1 MKVRLQDVIKN
12 CIDIDA
18 CCTGCNCKYTK
29 DGECLAKIDG
39 YYPFE
44 LENYYRLCGNSPEL
58 AKALYTNEEI
68 ELHENDSERT
78 D

>member
-1 MKVRLQDVIKN
+1 MKVRLQDVIIN

-44 LENYYRLCGNSPEL
+44 LESYYRLCGSSHEL
-58 AKALYTNEEI
+58 AKALYTNEEV
-68 ELHENDSERT
+68 EL
-78 D
+78 

>member
-1 MKVRLQDVIKN
+1 MKIRLQDVIKN
-12 CIDIDA
+12 CIDNGA
-18 CCTGCNCKYTK
+18 CCAICKYNI
-29 DGECLAKIDG
+29 GECIAKIDG

-68 ELHENDSERT
+68 ELHENNSEKT

>member
-18 CCTGCNCKYTK
+18 CCTGCNCKYVK
-29 DGECLAKIDG
+29 EGECIAKIDG

-58 AKALYTNEEI
+58 AKALYTNEEM
-68 ELHENDSERT
+68 ELYENDSKRT